1 MGKEA
6 GDGPRTGAA
15 APKLRIIAGAALLA
29 ALTGAGI
36 TALDYPW
43 QMNVAKRG
51 RDDAGRRVMVSLAL
65 AARPSSPAPLPTATP
80 AAQGSAEAP
89 KAAPAPKAERA
100 AAPRHASRRPKRA
113 MPPPAQAVSGDR
125 QYQREVAAC
134 EAGLAGLVCREKLKW
149 RLCRDRWQ
157 TAGQPGAGPCRV
169 GAGEEG
175 WRAAGG

>member
-1 MGKEA
+1 M
-6 GDGPRTGAA
+6 
-15 APKLRIIAGAALLA
+15 RIIAGAALLA